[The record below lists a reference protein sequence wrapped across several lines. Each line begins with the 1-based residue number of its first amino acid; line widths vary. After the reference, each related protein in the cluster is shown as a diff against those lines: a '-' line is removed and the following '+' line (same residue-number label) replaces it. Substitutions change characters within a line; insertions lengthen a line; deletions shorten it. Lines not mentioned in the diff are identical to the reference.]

1 MNVDAAPEDE
11 ECLSNDGNGSKAQ
24 YERKAQELE
33 DVQKRLDQQR
43 WLNIDVEDHRVTP
56 GRGRIVLL
64 QTKIGFGLTIV
75 VAFAIAGSAF
85 AFAYAVILGEVG
97 GVETLASTT
106 PVERCAITSDRMRL
120 PFLRLRGCT
129 LPALLPLPRRDFLQE
144 LQSPRPTGQVV
155 LVRL

>member
-33 DVQKRLDQQR
+33 DVQKRLDQRR

-56 GRGRIVLL
+56 AEGESSCC

-97 GVETLASTT
+97 GVENA
-106 PVERCAITSDRMRL
+106 CKYHTSRTV
-120 PFLRLRGCT
+120 CHY
-129 LPALLPLPRRDFLQE
+129 E
-144 LQSPRPTGQVV
+144 
-155 LVRL
+155 